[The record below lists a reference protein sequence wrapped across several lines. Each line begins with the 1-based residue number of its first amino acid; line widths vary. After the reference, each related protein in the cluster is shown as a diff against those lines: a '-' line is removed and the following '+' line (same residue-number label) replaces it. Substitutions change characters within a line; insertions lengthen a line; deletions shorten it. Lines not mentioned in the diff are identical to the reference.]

1 MAERIPTEKRI
12 NKCFELYDR
21 LYSDFKNLKPNPFVV
36 SLLDELDQFQ
46 DPEFLKGLKEHEY
59 SFHLGRADKSAEIVL
74 AFLTVERE
82 VQTKTI
88 IPKTETIY
96 VN

>member
-1 MAERIPTEKRI
+1 M
-12 NKCFELYDR
+12 CFELYDR

-46 DPEFLKGLKEHEY
+46 DPEFLAGLNEY
-59 SFHLGRADKSAEIVL
+59 EYCFQQGRADKSAEIVL

-82 VQTKTI
+82 VQTKTRV
-88 IPKTETIY
+88 PKETIY

>member
-1 MAERIPTEKRI
+1 MAERIPTDERI
-12 NKCFELYDR
+12 NECFELYDR

-46 DPEFLKGLKEHEY
+46 DPEFLKGLNEY
-59 SFHLGRADKSAEIVL
+59 EYCFHQGRADKSAEIVL

-88 IPKTETIY
+88 IPKTEPIY